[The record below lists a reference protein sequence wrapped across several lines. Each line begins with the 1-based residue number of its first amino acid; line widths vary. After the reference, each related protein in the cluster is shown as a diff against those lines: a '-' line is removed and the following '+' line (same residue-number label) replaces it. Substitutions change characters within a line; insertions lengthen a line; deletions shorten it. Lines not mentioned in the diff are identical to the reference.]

1 MLIEWKVSYLS
12 GPKNVFGHIQSH
24 HSHHLKLVAMYVYV
38 QPHVSEKPRT
48 WGNPVLIHFQRSPWM
63 TWMASG
69 HLFSVPWRKSEFRM
83 TWPNQKCQDKS
94 QLRKPQGTLIR
105 EEKQFTSEMENEILQ
120 AEVSLDNSQAG

>member
-1 MLIEWKVSYLS
+1 
-12 GPKNVFGHIQSH
+12 
-24 HSHHLKLVAMYVYV
+24 
-38 QPHVSEKPRT
+38 
-48 WGNPVLIHFQRSPWM
+48 M

-94 QLRKPQGTLIR
+94 PLRKPQGTLIR